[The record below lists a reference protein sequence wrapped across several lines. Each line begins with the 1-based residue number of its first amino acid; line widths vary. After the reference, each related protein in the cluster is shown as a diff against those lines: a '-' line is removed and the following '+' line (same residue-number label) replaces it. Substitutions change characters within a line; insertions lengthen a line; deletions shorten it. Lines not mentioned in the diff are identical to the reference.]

1 MATLTWFNQDNSN
14 LSFSLEFEEQYI
26 EPEFSELVFGLIE
39 NAHGYDERKYRSND
53 ESRKA
58 YQRELDALRESRDSV
73 RAECNVMREQL
84 DNALQELVD
93 AKLDKRIH
101 LIDVD
106 GFGVEENRLIDLEP
120 IDLESDLNNMGDK
133 AYAKPNV

>member
-14 LSFSLEFEEQYI
+14 LSFSLEFDESYADSDFQ
-26 EPEFSELVFGLIE
+26 ELVYGLIE

-73 RAECNVMREQL
+73 RAECNVMHEQL
-84 DNALQELVD
+84 DIALQELVD

-120 IDLESDLNNMGDK
+120 IDLEPELNNMGDK
-133 AYAKPNV
+133 SYAKSNV